1 MIDGLSEDELNELDN
16 FLSRDEMP
24 DASMDPAMLD
34 GFLTAIVIGP
44 TTVLPSQWM
53 PIIFGENDE
62 QRVPWAGM
70 AQMERINSLI
80 FRHMNAIIEVL
91 DQYPD
96 DYEPLVYESDDEEP
110 LPVIDEWC
118 CGFVIG
124 MELNKDAWQP
134 LLDASED
141 NTLLMP
147 ILLYGSEAGREQLS
161 ASSELASRSL
171 EFADALGDCVLGI
184 REFWLPYRKRAS
196 TFRHESEP
204 IARNDPCPCG
214 SGKKFKKCCG
224 APERLH

>member
-1 MIDGLSEDELNELDN
+1 
-16 FLSRDEMP
+16 
-24 DASMDPAMLD
+24 
-34 GFLTAIVIGP
+34 
-44 TTVLPSQWM
+44 
-53 PIIFGENDE
+53 
-62 QRVPWAGM
+62 
-70 AQMERINSLI
+70 
-80 FRHMNAIIEVL
+80 
-91 DQYPD
+91 
-96 DYEPLVYESDDEEP
+96 
-110 LPVIDEWC
+110 
-118 CGFVIG
+118 

-171 EFADALGDCVLGI
+171 EFADALGDCVLSI